1 MIVLPAGIYHR
12 FTLDEKNYIKVLLVL
27 CCLSYFDGNVE
38 DRMLV
43 RRPQGKRKTSGM
55 NTYFAR
61 QRQRAFESLLVRLC
75 CLLDWRT
82 CFRNVEF
89 AGHCLQ

>member
-12 FTLDEKNYIKVLLVL
+12 FTLDENNYIKVLLVL
-27 CCLSYFDGNVE
+27 CCLFYSDGNVE

-55 NTYFAR
+55 IYLLR
-61 QRQRAFESLLVRLC
+61 QTKATRI
-75 CLLDWRT
+75 
-82 CFRNVEF
+82 
-89 AGHCLQ
+89 